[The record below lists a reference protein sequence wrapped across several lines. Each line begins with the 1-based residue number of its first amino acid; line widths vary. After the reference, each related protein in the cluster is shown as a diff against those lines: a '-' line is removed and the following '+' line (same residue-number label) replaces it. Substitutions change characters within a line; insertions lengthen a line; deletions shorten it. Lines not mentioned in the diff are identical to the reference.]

1 MNAIAF
7 SALATQC
14 SSSRLIIPRKEGEI
28 YLTAIRYEFIKTCKQ
43 TGARLGRVHTPHGS
57 FDTPAFMPVGTLATV
72 KTMSPEDLK
81 EMGAGIILSN
91 TYHLW
96 LRPGNEIIKEA
107 GGLHKFMNWD
117 RAILTDS
124 GGFQVFSLSEFRKI
138 EEEGVHFRN
147 HMSGEK
153 LFLSPEK
160 AMEIQNDLGS
170 DIMMAFDECPPFP
183 ATYEYM
189 QKSVER
195 TSRWA
200 ERCLNAHQRPNDQ
213 GLFGI
218 VQGGEFEELRKQS
231 AKDLVSL
238 DFPGYAVG
246 GLSVGEPKDVM
257 NRVLEFTTPL
267 LPTDKPRYLMGVGSP
282 DSLIDG
288 AIRGIDM
295 FDCVLPTRIAR
306 NGTLM
311 TSTGRLVVKNAK
323 FAKDFGPLD
332 PDCDCYTCRNYSR
345 AYIRHLIKCDETFGI
360 RLTSYHNLY
369 FLLRLMEKVR
379 QAIREDRLGD
389 FREEFFERYGFNK
402 PNAKNF

>member
-1 MNAIAF
+1 M
-7 SALATQC
+7 
-14 SSSRLIIPRKEGEI
+14 
-28 YLTAIRYEFIKTCKQ
+28 TAIRYELIKTCKQ

-72 KTMSPEDLK
+72 KTMSPEELK
-81 EMGAGIILSN
+81 GMGAGIILSN

-96 LRPGNEIIKEA
+96 LRPGHEIIREA

-147 HMSGEK
+147 HLSGEK

-160 AMEIQNDLGS
+160 SMEIQNSLGS
-170 DIMMAFDECPPFP
+170 DIMMAFDECPPYP
-183 ATYEYM
+183 ATFDYM
-189 QKSVER
+189 KKSVER

-200 ERCLNAHQRPNDQ
+200 ERCLKAHQRPEEQ

-218 VQGGEFEELRKQS
+218 VQGGEYEELRKQS
-231 AKDLVSL
+231 AQDLVSL

-246 GLSVGEPKDVM
+246 GLSVGEPKDIM
-257 NRVLEFTTPL
+257 NRMLEFTTPL
-267 LPTDKPRYLMGVGSP
+267 LPANKPRYLMGVGSP

-311 TSTGRLVVKNAK
+311 TSQGRLVVKNAQY
-323 FAKDFGPLD
+323 ARDFGPLD

-345 AYIRHLIKCDETFGI
+345 AYIRHLIHCNETFGI

-369 FLLRLMEKVR
+369 FLLKLMEKVR
-379 QAIREDRLGD
+379 QAILEDRLGD

-402 PNAKNF
+402 PNARNF